1 LGRWIRLPANL
12 FVRYS
17 SESENPLSG
26 NRLSESE
33 PHQEKETGKM
43 KTHWLVVDQDGTVL
57 AWFPK
62 SEDRAKERA
71 AALVADT
78 SHELVEGS
86 WNPAGTGW
94 VLA

>member
-1 LGRWIRLPANL
+1 
-12 FVRYS
+12 
-17 SESENPLSG
+17 
-26 NRLSESE
+26 
-33 PHQEKETGKM
+33 M